1 LGQFATV
8 LILLFAVSLSKAA
21 ARLSRIPLPLLQI
34 GLGVALAGFH
44 VHMPLDPELFLVLF
58 VAPLLYVDA
67 NLFPR
72 AEARALGKP
81 ILEMAV
87 GLVFFTV
94 LGAGYFIDWMIPSMP
109 LAACFALAAVLSP
122 TDAVAVSGLI
132 GLKRLPTRLL
142 HLLEGEALL
151 NDATGLVCLRFAV
164 IAVFTGYFSPAHA
177 TISFLTV
184 VLGGLAVGAFLGF
197 ILMSAEK
204 GVERTIGAYPAAQIL
219 RTLLLPFAS
228 YLLAEHFKLS
238 GILSAVAA
246 GFVANWLLQEIP
258 EVETRIKSEAVTDLM
273 QFTLNGLI
281 FVLLGLQL
289 QAIAKSIPSVVKQEN
304 FASAWVLG
312 GFVLSITLVVGALR
326 FVWTWVV
333 LEWSFFRHKHEGGKA
348 QHTPWRL
355 LAATMLAG
363 VRGAITLAAVLSIP
377 LARQDGTPFPGR
389 DLAVLL
395 ASGVILFSMLAAA
408 VGLPWVLK
416 GLEEPP
422 ESSAE
427 AKFRNA
433 RVLTAQAAIGR
444 IEEVEHRLSQN
455 SPYADSYA
463 SIASRLM
470 DYYRR
475 RIEAFVGDQ
484 SSRIKADRLR
494 VAERTIRLEA
504 VRAERREISRMLHN
518 HELEPG
524 QARALLKKLDN
535 TEATLKGG

>member
-1 LGQFATV
+1 MEQFGTV
-8 LILLFAVSLSKAA
+8 LILLFAVSISKVA

-34 GLGVALAGFH
+34 GLGIALAAINVH
-44 VHMPLDPELFLVLF
+44 VPLNPEFFLLIF

-72 AEARALGKP
+72 AEVRVLGKP

-94 LGAGYFIDWMIPSMP
+94 IGAGYFIDWMIPSMP

-132 GLKRLPTRLL
+132 GQNRLPTRLL

-151 NDATGLVCLRFAV
+151 NDATGLVCLRFAIV
-164 IAVFTGYFSPAHA
+164 AVLTGNFSPAHA
-177 TISFLTV
+177 SISFLKV
-184 VLGGLAVGAFLGF
+184 VLGGLAVGALFSLV
-197 ILMSAEK
+197 LTSAEK
-204 GVERTIGAYPAAQIL
+204 WFDRTIGSHPAAQIL
-219 RTLLLPFAS
+219 RTLLLPFVS
-228 YLLAEHFKLS
+228 YLIAEHFKFS
-238 GILSAVAA
+238 GILSSVAA
-246 GFVANWLLQEIP
+246 GFVASWLLQEIP

-289 QAIAKSIPSVVKQEN
+289 QDIAKSIPSVVQQEH

-312 GFVLSITLVVGALR
+312 AFVLSITLVVGSLR
-326 FVWTWVV
+326 FLWTWIV
-333 LEWSFFRHKHEGGKA
+333 LEWSFFRRKYDGGKVK
-348 QHTPWRL
+348 HTPWRL

-377 LARQDGTPFPGR
+377 LTLENGAPFPGR
-389 DLAVLL
+389 DLAILL
-395 ASGVILFSMLAAA
+395 ASGVILFSMLVAAI
-408 VGLPWVLK
+408 GLPWVLR
-416 GLEEPP
+416 GIEEPP
-422 ESSAE
+422 ETSAE

-433 RVLTAQAAIGR
+433 RVLTAQAAISR

-455 SPYADSYA
+455 SLYADSYA

-475 RIEAFVGDQ
+475 RIEAFIGDQ
-484 SSRIKADRLR
+484 SSRSKADNLR
-494 VAERTIRLEA
+494 ATERIFRLEA
-504 VRAERREISRMLHN
+504 IRAERREINRMLQA

-524 QARALLKKLDN
+524 QARSLLTKLNN
-535 TEATLKGG
+535 TEATLKG

>member
-1 LGQFATV
+1 
-8 LILLFAVSLSKAA
+8 
-21 ARLSRIPLPLLQI
+21 
-34 GLGVALAGFH
+34 
-44 VHMPLDPELFLVLF
+44 
-58 VAPLLYVDA
+58 
-67 NLFPR
+67 
-72 AEARALGKP
+72 
-81 ILEMAV
+81 
-87 GLVFFTV
+87 
-94 LGAGYFIDWMIPSMP
+94 
-109 LAACFALAAVLSP
+109 
-122 TDAVAVSGLI
+122 
-132 GLKRLPTRLL
+132 
-142 HLLEGEALL
+142 
-151 NDATGLVCLRFAV
+151 
-164 IAVFTGYFSPAHA
+164 
-177 TISFLTV
+177 
-184 VLGGLAVGAFLGF
+184 
-197 ILMSAEK
+197 MSAEK

-289 QAIAKSIPSVVKQEN
+289 QTIAKSIPSVVKQEN

-312 GFVLSITLVVGALR
+312 AFVLSITLVVGALR

-333 LEWSFFRHKHEGGKA
+333 LEWSFFRHKHEGGRA

-408 VGLPWVLK
+408 VGLPLVLK

>member
-1 LGQFATV
+1 LEQFATV
-8 LILLFAVSLSKAA
+8 LVLLFAVSISKAA

-34 GLGVALAGFH
+34 GLGVALAALH
-44 VHMPLDPELFLVLF
+44 VHIPLDPELFLLLF

-72 AEARALGKP
+72 AEVRVLGKP

-94 LGAGYFIDWMIPSMP
+94 IAGGYFIDWMIPSMP

-132 GLKRLPTRLL
+132 GQKRLPVRLL

-164 IAVFTGYFSPAHA
+164 IAVLTGYFSPAHA
-177 TISFLTV
+177 SLSFLKV
-184 VLGGLAVGAFLGF
+184 VLGGLAVGAFLSF
-197 ILMSAEK
+197 LLMSAEK
-204 GVERTIGAYPAAQIL
+204 VFDRTIGSYPAAQIL

-228 YLLAEHFKLS
+228 YLLAEHFRFS

-246 GFVANWLLQEIP
+246 GYVANWLLQEIP

-289 QAIAKSIPSVVKQEN
+289 QTIAKSIPSVVKQEN
-304 FASAWVLG
+304 FASTWVLG
-312 GFVLSITLVVGALR
+312 AFVLSITLVVGALR

-333 LEWSFFRHKHEGGKA
+333 LEWSFFRHKYDGGKA

-377 LARQDGTPFPGR
+377 LVQENGTPFPGR

-395 ASGVILFSMLAAA
+395 AAGVILFSMLAAA
-408 VGLPWVLK
+408 VGLPLVLK

-444 IEEVEHRLSQN
+444 IEEVEHRLSQA

-475 RIEAFVGDQ
+475 RIEAFIGDQ
-484 SSRIKADRLR
+484 SSRSKADSLR
-494 VAERTIRLEA
+494 ATERALRLEA
-504 VRAERREISRMLHN
+504 IKAERQEINRMLHN

-524 QARALLKKLDN
+524 QARVLLKKLDN

>member
-1 LGQFATV
+1 MEQFAAV
-8 LILLFAVSLSKAA
+8 LIVLFAVSLSKIA

-34 GLGVALAGFH
+34 GLGVALAALH
-44 VHMPLDPELFLVLF
+44 VHMPLDPELFLLLF

-72 AEARALGKP
+72 AEVRVMGKP

-132 GLKRLPTRLL
+132 GMKRLPTRLL

-164 IAVFTGYFSPAHA
+164 IAVSTGYFSPAHA
-177 TISFLTV
+177 SIRFLTV
-184 VLGGLAVGAFLGF
+184 VLGGLAVGAFLSF
-197 ILMSAEK
+197 ILMSVEK
-204 GVERTIGAYPAAQIL
+204 GFERTIGAYPAAQIL

-228 YLLAEHFKLS
+228 YLLAEHFKFS

-289 QAIAKSIPSVVKQEN
+289 QAIARSIPSVVKQEN
-304 FASAWVLG
+304 FTSAWVLG
-312 GFVLSITLVVGALR
+312 AFVLSITLVVGALR
-326 FVWTWVV
+326 FLWTWLV
-333 LEWSFFRHKHEGGKA
+333 LEWSFFRHRHEGGKA

-377 LARQDGTPFPGR
+377 LALQDGTPFPGR

-408 VGLPWVLK
+408 VGLPLVLK

-463 SIASRLM
+463 AIASRLM

-504 VRAERREISRMLHN
+504 VRAERKEISRMLRN

>member
-1 LGQFATV
+1 MEQFATV
-8 LILLFAVSLSKAA
+8 LILLFAVSISKAA

-34 GLGVALAGFH
+34 GLGVALAAFH
-44 VHMPLDPELFLVLF
+44 VHMPLDPGLFLVLF

-72 AEARALGKP
+72 AEVRALGKP

-164 IAVFTGYFSPAHA
+164 IAVLTGYFSPAGA
-177 TISFLTV
+177 SISFLTV
-184 VLGGLAVGAFLGF
+184 VLGGLAAGAFLSF
-197 ILMSAEK
+197 ILMSVEK

-238 GILSAVAA
+238 GILAAVAA
-246 GFVANWLLQEIP
+246 GFVASWLLQEIP

-312 GFVLSITLVVGALR
+312 AFVLSITLVVGALR
-326 FVWTWVV
+326 FLWTWFV
-333 LEWSFFRHKHEGGKA
+333 LEWSFFRHKHEGGRA

-377 LARQDGTPFPGR
+377 LTRQDGTPFPGR

-395 ASGVILFSMLAAA
+395 ASGVILFSMIAAA
-408 VGLPWVLK
+408 VGLPLVLK

-504 VRAERREISRMLHN
+504 VRAERKEISRMLHN